1 MKIGI
6 LGAGRVGGTLGRLWT
21 SQGHQVMFGVRD
33 PQGPKTQALLA
44 DMGPAAGVGSPA
56 EAVVFGDVV
65 LLAVSWA
72 AVREVIEQAGP
83 WTGKLLID
91 ATNRLTPPTPDEA
104 PSAAEDVA
112 RWAKDARV
120 VKAFNAT
127 GSANMTGAPYGALKV
142 DIFLCGDDAQ
152 AKAVVADLIASSGFD
167 PVDCGPLANASLV
180 ELLAKLWMQLA
191 FAMGNGP
198 NIAFKLVHR

>member
-33 PQGPKTQALLA
+33 PQGPKMQALLA
-44 DMGPAAGVGSPA
+44 DTGPAAQVGSPT
-56 EAVVFGDVV
+56 EAVAFGDVV
-65 LLAVSWA
+65 LLAISWA
-72 AVREVIEQAGP
+72 GARAVIEQAGP
-83 WTGKLLID
+83 WNDKILID
-91 ATNRLTPPTPDEA
+91 ATNRLTPPSPDDA

-112 RWAKDARV
+112 RWAKGARV

-127 GSANMTGAPYGALKV
+127 GSVNMTAAPYGAQKV

-180 ELLAKLWMQLA
+180 ESLAKLWMQLA
-191 FAMGNGP
+191 STMGNGP

>member
-1 MKIGI
+1 MNIGI

-33 PQGPKTQALLA
+33 PDGPKMRALLA
-44 DMGPAAGVGSPA
+44 ETGPAARAATPA
-56 EAVVFGDVV
+56 KAVAFGDVV

-72 AVREVIEQAGP
+72 GVREVIEQAGP
-83 WTGKLLID
+83 WTGKTLID
-91 ATNRLTPPTPDEA
+91 ATNRIAPPTPDAA

-120 VKAFNAT
+120 VKAFNTT
-127 GSANMTGAPYGALKV
+127 GSVNMTAVPYGAQKV

-152 AKAVVADLIASSGFD
+152 AKAVVADLIASSGFE

-180 ELLAKLWMQLA
+180 ESLAKLWMQLA
-191 FAMGNGP
+191 FPLGNGP
-198 NIAFKLVHR
+198 NITFKLLHR

>member
-21 SQGHQVMFGVRD
+21 SQDHQVMFGVRD
-33 PQGPKTQALLA
+33 PHGPKVRALLA
-44 DMGPAAGVGSPA
+44 ETGPAARAASLA
-56 EAVVFGDVV
+56 EAVAFGDIV

-72 AVREVIEQAGP
+72 AVRDVIEQAGP
-83 WTGKLLID
+83 WTGKILID
-91 ATNRLTPPTPDEA
+91 ATNRLAPPSPDDA

-112 RWAKDARV
+112 RWAKQARV

-127 GSANMTGAPYGALKV
+127 GSVNMTAAPYGAQKV

-180 ELLAKLWMQLA
+180 ESLAKLWMQLA

-198 NIAFKLVHR
+198 NIAFKLLHR

>member
-1 MKIGI
+1 MNIGI

-21 SQGHQVMFGVRD
+21 SKGHQVMFGVRD
-33 PQGPKTQALLA
+33 PNGSKTQALLA
-44 DMGPAAGVGSPA
+44 DIGPAARAGSPA
-56 EAVVFGDVV
+56 EAVAFGDVA

-72 AVREVIEQAGP
+72 GAREVIEQAGP
-83 WTGKLLID
+83 WTGKILID
-91 ATNRLTPPTPDEA
+91 ATNRLAPPTPDDA

-112 RWAKDARV
+112 RWAMNARV

-127 GSANMTGAPYGALKV
+127 GSGNMTAAPYGTQKV
-142 DIFLCGDDAQ
+142 DIFLCGDDAL
-152 AKAVVADLIASSGFD
+152 AKAVVADLIVGSGFD

-180 ELLAKLWMQLA
+180 ESLAKLWMQLA

-198 NIAFKLVHR
+198 DIAFKLLHR